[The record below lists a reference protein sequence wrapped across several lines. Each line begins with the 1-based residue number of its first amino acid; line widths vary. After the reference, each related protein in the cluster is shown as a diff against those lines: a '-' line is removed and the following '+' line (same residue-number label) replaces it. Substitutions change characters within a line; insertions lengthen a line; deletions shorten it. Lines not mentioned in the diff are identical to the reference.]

1 VLTTIPDGVVCY
13 LDATIFYYHLVDA
26 PPLSDDCSDLL
37 LRIAQDRVQGVTSS
51 VAIAEATH
59 KVMLAE
65 VVQRHGVDHRGLIA
79 RLKRHPA
86 LLDGLTNHQRVAATV
101 RSLGLPVEPI
111 TLALLARGAALSAQK
126 RLLTNDALTLAVM
139 EKLGVT
145 TLATNDDD
153 FDAVDGITV
162 CKPTRAAPPPAAM
175 DTCPSGDSAQ

>member
-1 VLTTIPDGVVCY
+1 VLTAIPDGVVCY

-37 LRIAQDRVQGVTSS
+37 TRIERARVQGVTSS

-79 RLKRHPA
+79 RLKRHPE
-86 LLDGLTNHQRVAATV
+86 LLEGLTNHQRVAATV
-101 RSLGLPVEPI
+101 RSLRLPVEAI
-111 TLALLARGAALSAQK
+111 TLESLARGAALSSQQ

-139 EKLGVT
+139 EQLRVT
-145 TLATNDDD
+145 ALATNDDD
-153 FDAVDGITV
+153 FDAVEGITSTSR
-162 CKPTRAAPPPAAM
+162 PAPSRPRPRKVA
-175 DTCPSGDSAQ
+175 

>member
-1 VLTTIPDGVVCY
+1 VLTVIPDGVVCY

-37 LRIAQDRVQGVTSS
+37 TRIERARMQGVTSS

-79 RLKRHPA
+79 RLKRHPE
-86 LLDGLTNHQRVAATV
+86 LLEGLTTHQRVAATV
-101 RSLGLPVEPI
+101 RSLRLPVEAI
-111 TLALLARGAALSAQK
+111 TLELLARGAALSSQQ

-139 EKLGVT
+139 EKLRVT
-145 TLATNDDD
+145 ALATNDDD
-153 FDAVDGITV
+153 FDAVEGITV
-162 CKPTRAAPPPAAM
+162 YKPARA
-175 DTCPSGDSAQ
+175 

>member
-65 VVQRHGVDHRGLIA
+65 VVQR
-79 RLKRHPA
+79 PE
-86 LLDGLTNHQRVAATV
+86 AT
-101 RSLGLPVEPI
+101 
-111 TLALLARGAALSAQK
+111 
-126 RLLTNDALTLAVM
+126 
-139 EKLGVT
+139 
-145 TLATNDDD
+145 
-153 FDAVDGITV
+153 
-162 CKPTRAAPPPAAM
+162 
-175 DTCPSGDSAQ
+175 